1 MSVLTQYSHVI
12 LCCLTHLHLR
22 GRKRP
27 HLIFSA
33 FPPVQ
38 MSADRV
44 LRKHVTT
51 GVHVAGAATP
61 VETWQ
66 RIRGGLLRGKGTAE
80 R

>member
-1 MSVLTQYSHVI
+1 
-12 LCCLTHLHLR
+12 
-22 GRKRP
+22 
-27 HLIFSA
+27 
-33 FPPVQ
+33 

-66 RIRGGLLRGKGTAE
+66 RIRGGLLHGKGTAE